1 MLRAMGAAAMIE
13 TRSLRKEFGRL
24 VAVEALDLSVERGE
38 IFGLLGPNGAG
49 KTTTILMLV
58 TLLRPTSGIARV
70 DGFDAGTQPDRV
82 RQSLGIVFQDQTL
95 DTLLTAREN
104 LDLHGRL
111 YGMSA
116 AQRGSRRKELLALVD
131 LSDRADEPVKRF
143 SGGMRRRLEIARGLL
158 HRPAVLFLDE
168 PTIGLDPQTRDRTWD
183 YIKRVVREEG
193 TTVVLTTHYM
203 EEADLMC
210 DRVGIIDRGRIVV
223 LDRPAALK
231 ETLGGAV
238 VRLKAPGADP
248 AALRRV
254 DGVTKVEMRG
264 EWIEASLQDAHARLP
279 AVLAAVTGVAS
290 VEVHEPTLND
300 VFLKYTG
307 RELRDD
313 SDGEGEGWM
322 DSAFRASQR

>member
-1 MLRAMGAAAMIE
+1 MIE
-13 TRSLRKEFGRL
+13 TRGLRKEFGRL
-24 VAVEALDLSVERGE
+24 VAVEALDLAVERGE

-58 TLLRPTSGIARV
+58 TLLRPTSGSARV
-70 DGFDAGTQPDRV
+70 HGFDAVSDPDRV

-116 AQRGSRRKELLALVD
+116 AQRSSRRKELLALVD
-131 LSDRADEPVKRF
+131 LSERADEPVKRF

-168 PTIGLDPQTRDRTWD
+168 PTIGLDPQSRDRTWD

-210 DRVGIIDRGRIVV
+210 DRVGIIDRGRIVA
-223 LDRPAALK
+223 LDRPSALK

-238 VRLKAPGADP
+238 VRLRAPGAET

-254 DGVTKVEMRG
+254 SGVTQVDVRG

-279 AVLAAVTGVAS
+279 AVLAAVTGVES
-290 VEVHEPTLND
+290 VEVHQPTLND

-307 RELRDD
+307 RELRDE
-313 SDGEGEGWM
+313 SDGEGESWM